1 MYQITMYAQ
10 VHQDLP
16 SLHLSESVLQR
27 TARRLRALYA
37 GQTDAQLL
45 RAVPTVFDYDKNTVA
60 VVCDNSTGSTQD
72 GRGILV
78 KDENKRKH
86 KTKKAGKTIK
96 EEESIA
102 AGALPNQLMLQS
114 KSKWKESVGGKLK
127 PPAVPVVVW
136 EN

>member
-1 MYQITMYAQ
+1 MYSQ

-27 TARRLRALYA
+27 TARRLHALYA

-45 RAVPTVFDYDKNTVA
+45 RAVPTVFDYDKNIVA
-60 VVCDNSTGSTQD
+60 AVCDNSSGSTQD
-72 GRGILV
+72 ARGILV
-78 KDENKRKH
+78 KDENKLKH
-86 KTKKAGKTIK
+86 KKNKAVKMTK
-96 EEESIA
+96 EEENIA
-102 AGALPNQLMLQS
+102 AGALPNKS

-127 PPAVPVVVW
+127 PPAVPVAVW

>member
-1 MYQITMYAQ
+1 MYQITIYSQ

-27 TARRLRALYA
+27 AARRLRALYA

-45 RAVPTVFDYDKNTVA
+45 RAVPTIFDYDKNTVA
-60 VVCDNSTGSTQD
+60 VVCDNSLGSTQD
-72 GRGILV
+72 GRGVLV
-78 KDENKRKH
+78 KDANKLKH
-86 KTKKAGKTIK
+86 KKKKAVKTIK
-96 EEESIA
+96 EEERIA
-102 AGALPNQLMLQS
+102 AGAVPNTIIKQS

-127 PPAVPVVVW
+127 PPAVPVAVW